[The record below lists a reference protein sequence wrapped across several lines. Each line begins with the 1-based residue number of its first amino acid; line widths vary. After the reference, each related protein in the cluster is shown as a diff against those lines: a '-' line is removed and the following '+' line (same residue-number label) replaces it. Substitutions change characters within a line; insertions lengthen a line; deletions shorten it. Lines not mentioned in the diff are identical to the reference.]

1 MHTISRHIFALLI
14 VSILGAIS
22 TPLMCSSHQTPDL
35 EVFEIIEIEEESKN
49 DCEEEMTSFD
59 QDEDSGSFRY
69 ADSTT
74 AATLLDAHF
83 QLSIKKYMFW
93 TIDQPPRV

>member
-1 MHTISRHIFALLI
+1 MQTISRHIFTLVM

-22 TPLMCSSHQTPDL
+22 TPLMCSTDQSTNL
-35 EVFEIIEIEEESKN
+35 EVFEIIEIEEESKH
-49 DCEEEMTSFD
+49 DCEEEKTSFD

-69 ADSTT
+69 SDSTT
-74 AATLLDAHF
+74 AATLLDTHF